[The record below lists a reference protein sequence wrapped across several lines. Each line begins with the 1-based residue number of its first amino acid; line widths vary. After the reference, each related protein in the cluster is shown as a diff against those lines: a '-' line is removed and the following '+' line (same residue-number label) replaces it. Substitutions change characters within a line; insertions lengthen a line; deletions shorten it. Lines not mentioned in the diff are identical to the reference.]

1 MKLKYLAIALAAGA
15 PLAAQAQS
23 ASTVTLYGTIDT
35 AIEYL
40 SNVNNGGGTVVF
52 PTNTSSFPSLWGLR
66 GQEKINDNLTAIF
79 TLESGFAPSTGMS
92 NQGGRLFGR
101 QAFVGLKG
109 DWGQIALGRQYTML
123 FWAMGRADLIG
134 PNSFGLA
141 AFDDYIANARMD
153 NSITYRGTFS
163 GFTVGLGYTRGYN
176 NVRGGGPGGLGNPAA
191 NGCGVQLN
199 SESECGGW
207 SAMLG
212 YDSAKWGVATAYD
225 VQTGVGQAPA
235 AGAAA
240 NTYPAYS
247 NNGPALGYLASG
259 QKDRR
264 WTLNGYAKF
273 DALTVGAGYLYRN
286 TDGGAFVPSPRGP
299 VANAART
306 NHRFD
311 TYFLNAAYDFS
322 PAFRLDGAVYYT
334 KLKDLGERATYYMA
348 RGTYSFSKRTAVYA
362 AVAHVNNGGNLNFA
376 VSGGSPGSAPAAGQN
391 QTGVMAGLRHR
402 F

>member
-1 MKLKYLAIALAAGA
+1 MKLKYLAIALAACA
-15 PLAAQAQS
+15 PLAVNAQS
-23 ASTVTLYGTIDT
+23 ADTVTLYGNIDT
-35 AIEYL
+35 AVEYL
-40 SNVNNGGGTVVF
+40 SNVNGGSAAVAI
-52 PTNTSSFPSLWGLR
+52 PTNTSSLPSLWGLR
-66 GQEKINDNLTAIF
+66 GQEKISENLTAIF
-79 TLESGFAPSTGMS
+79 TLESGFQPTTGSS

-101 QAFVGLKG
+101 QAWVGLKG

-123 FWAMGRADLIG
+123 FWAGGRADLIG

-141 AFDDYIANARMD
+141 AFDDYVANARMD

-163 GFTVGLGYTRGYN
+163 GVTVGLAYARGRDT
-176 NVRGGGPGGLGNPAA
+176 VRGGGPGGLGNPAGS
-191 NGCGVQLN
+191 GCGVQYDAT
-199 SESECGGW
+199 SDCGGF

-212 YDSAKWGVATAYD
+212 YDAANWGIATAYD
-225 VQTGVGQAPA
+225 VQQGRGEVPV

-240 NTYPAYS
+240 STYPAYS

-286 TDGGAFVPSPRGP
+286 TDGGAFVPSARGP
-299 VANAART
+299 VANAVRS

-311 TYFLNAAYDFS
+311 TYFLNAAYNFT
-322 PAFRLDGAVYYT
+322 PAFKLDGAVYLT
-334 KLKDLGERATYYMA
+334 RLKDLGERATYYVA
-348 RGTYSFSKRTAVYA
+348 RGTYSLSKRTAVYA
-362 AVAHVNNGGNLNFA
+362 AVAHVNNGGDLNFA
-376 VSGGSPGSAPAAGQN
+376 VSGGSPGTAPAPGQN